1 MNFLEIIKIAIS
13 AEHPGIAALF
23 FNPKTSELLQ
33 IRQKSFTQS
42 LKGQYRLLA
51 LLPGLVNLVFLFK
64 IELVQC
70 YNALKEDFFIFYL
83 FRRVILFTGA

>member
-13 AEHPGIAALF
+13 AEHPRMAALF
-23 FNPKTSELLQ
+23 FNPKMSKLLQ
-33 IRQKSFTQS
+33 IIQKSFTQS

-64 IELVQC
+64 IELVHC
-70 YNALKEDFFIFYL
+70 YNVLKEDFFIFCL
-83 FRRVILFTGA
+83 FRRVILFTQA